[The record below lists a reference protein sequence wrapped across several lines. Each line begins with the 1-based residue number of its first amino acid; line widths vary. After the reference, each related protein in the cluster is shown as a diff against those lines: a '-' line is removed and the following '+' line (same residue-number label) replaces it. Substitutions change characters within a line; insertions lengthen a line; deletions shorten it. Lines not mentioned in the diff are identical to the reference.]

1 MSRNVVVLASG
12 RTEQRSLPHLL
23 SFLHEQ
29 GTYVTEVR
37 VPPRNKPLDFLVA
50 EGIIKSIWYV
60 DPDAAPQK
68 FVVLVDVDGKDP
80 ESVVPPLQ
88 EKLTER
94 LPKEIHVR
102 VQYAYAQWHLE
113 AWYFADATHLREY
126 LGRNAGSVDTSKP
139 DQIQNPKNHL
149 KHLLSPRTYT
159 ARVSE
164 EIACT
169 LDPRTIAGRSPSFKG
184 FVEAVLNGSA
194 CGSGS

>member
-1 MSRNVVVLASG
+1 MARNVVVIASG
-12 RTEQRSLPHLL
+12 LTEQRSLPHLL
-23 SFLHEQ
+23 SYLHEQ

-37 VPPRNKPLDFLVA
+37 IPPNNRALGYSVA
-50 EGIIKSIWYV
+50 ERIIRSIWYV
-60 DPDAAPQK
+60 NPDAAPQK
-68 FVVLVDVDGKDP
+68 FVLLVDADGKDP
-80 ESVVPPLQ
+80 DSVLAPLQ

-94 LPKEIHVR
+94 LPDEIRVR

-113 AWYFADATHLREY
+113 AWYFADATNLRAY
-126 LGRNAGSVDTSKP
+126 LSRSAGSVDTSKP
-139 DQIQNPKNHL
+139 DEIQNPKLHL
-149 KHLLSPRTYT
+149 KHLLPRTYT
-159 ARVSE
+159 AVVSE